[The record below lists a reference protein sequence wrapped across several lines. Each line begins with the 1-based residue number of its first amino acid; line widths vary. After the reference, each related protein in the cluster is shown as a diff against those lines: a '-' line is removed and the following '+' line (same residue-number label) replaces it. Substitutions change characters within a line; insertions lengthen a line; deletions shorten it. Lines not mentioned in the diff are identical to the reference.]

1 MLTCGV
7 PTLHRLPT
15 LSFACILDTAIFC
28 FHTWFHLHKMEW
40 IDLVCSCCRCGY
52 FLLLSFCFA
61 VAAATTKC
69 VPKQNLKPFFCTS
82 SPPPPFLKFVVV
94 RFWCSHVCINNSL
107 KETPA
112 TCNES
117 PIRICETSYMPTV
130 HVMKRVTRPGL
141 VKLMT

>member
-7 PTLHRLPT
+7 PTIHRLLT

-28 FHTWFHLHKMEW
+28 LHTCFQPHRMEW
-40 IDLVCSCCRCGY
+40 IGLVCTCCRCRY
-52 FLLLSFCFA
+52 FLLLSLCFA

-69 VPKQNLKPFFCTS
+69 VPKPNGKVCFCTS
-82 SPPPPFLKFVVV
+82 SPPPPFLKFVFV
-94 RFWCSHVCINNSL
+94 RFWCSHASINNSL

-117 PIRICETSYMPTV
+117 PVRICETSYMSEV
-130 HVMKRVTRPGL
+130 HVMKRNTRPGL